1 MLAAGRI
8 VACMIV
14 TLLMTLEGSLPEVS
28 RCINVDDSM
37 DLGSLSQVIDAAF
50 GFSGAATHLY
60 ATGSGQYRQLFTE
73 LPGADE
79 ANELELMVSDISQ
92 IAYIYDPTANWN
104 INIEVLGESEL
115 EGPTPLLVDAS
126 GPDIVEAANGP
137 EMMTRFRHEA
147 RRIAAGLSPDME
159 VTPLLL
165 SFLPV
170 MSPERMLERL
180 TVSDPVTVATRIG
193 FVAEELYFDQAQQV
207 SEHPE
212 SINLTTRF
220 EEFLDSRPELREI
233 LQTDPNPDR
242 NPTLIAAVA
251 EFFEEAMGDDAS
263 LPDPDLVDLTDLTS
277 LSGLTGLHAVVD
289 GSGPGGGWLA
299 GHDHF
304 SHSLQAATGL
314 FRQPVELTQTGKLPV
329 HTVREL
335 AEVFNLSG
343 AHGAHRQ
350 PRESTFQAVALT
362 RQLLTGAGLIAQRD
376 NVVQVT
382 DRGNFFL
389 QSDDPVGAFHTELL
403 LGFEAV
409 FGEEHWRQSVLYL
422 SALGAGGGAPVGDA
436 RPPEAFDQVEDYLRD
451 IGALFATPEGPVLA
465 PDAAELVARMAE
477 AYGYS
482 A

>member
-1 MLAAGRI
+1 
-8 VACMIV
+8 MIV

-60 ATGSGQYRQLFTE
+60 ATGSGQYRQLFAE

-79 ANELELMVSDISQ
+79 SDESELIVRDVSQ
-92 IAYIYDPTANWN
+92 ITYIYDPTANWN
-104 INIEVLGESEL
+104 ISIEVLGESEL

-137 EMMTRFRHEA
+137 DMMTRFRHEA

-212 SINLTTRF
+212 SVDLATQF
-220 EEFLDSRPELREI
+220 DEFLDSRPELREI

-251 EFFEEAMGDDAS
+251 EFFEEAMGDDGS
-263 LPDPDLVDLTDLTS
+263 LPEPDLVDIT
-277 LSGLTGLHAVVD
+277 GLTGLTELAKHD
-289 GSGPGGGWLA
+289 GPDGDWLA
-299 GHDHF
+299 GHDQF
-304 SHSLQAATGL
+304 SHSLQDAARL
-314 FRQPVELTQTGKLPV
+314 FTQPVELAQTGTLPAQV
-329 HTVREL
+329 VREL
-335 AEVFNLSG
+335 AAIFNLSG
-343 AHGAHRQ
+343 ANSQ
-350 PRESTFQAVALT
+350 LRESTFQSVGVT
-362 RQLLTGAGLIAQRD
+362 RQLLTGAGLIAQAGE
-376 NVVQVT
+376 VVQVT

-403 LGFEAV
+403 LGFEAA
-409 FGEEHWRQSVLYL
+409 FGEEQWRQSVLYL
-422 SALGAGGGAPVGDA
+422 SSLGAGDGTAGRGGPT
-436 RPPEAFDQVEDYLRD
+436 PESFEQVKSYLEDL
-451 IGALFATPEGPVLA
+451 GALFATPEGPVLA
-465 PDAAELVARMAE
+465 PDAAELVAHMAE